1 MLSVKNATKFD
12 FKNIPL
18 MDCVEGNAKDTN
30 VTARVYV
37 KLLHEVRKKKLEGL
51 YEKIISPLA
60 IAFRDMEYEG
70 LLIDVDK
77 LDQLDVELIEK
88 IEVADR
94 ELREAAGLDEETN
107 LNSTTQLISVIYSF
121 AKSDDGEWLQS
132 EDVGLGLYPFEF
144 TKKGAPSTNEETL
157 SKVKNM
163 VEEEFISRGLKNGTP
178 K

>member
-37 KLLHEVRKKKLEGL
+37 KLLHEVREKKLEGL
-51 YEKIISPLA
+51 YEKLISPLA

-70 LLIDVDK
+70 LLIDEDK
-77 LDQLDVELIEK
+77 LDQLDLELKDK
-88 IEVADR
+88 IEIADR
-94 ELREAAGLDEETN
+94 DLRKAAGLDEDTN

-121 AKSDDGEWLQS
+121 AKSESGEWLQS
-132 EDVGLGLYPFEF
+132 EDIGLGLYPFEF

-163 VEEEFISRGLKNGTP
+163 VEEEFVSRRLMNVASK
-178 K
+178 

>member
-1 MLSVKNATKFD
+1 MLSVNNASKFD

-18 MDCVEGNAKDTN
+18 MACVEGNAKDTN

-37 KLLHEVRKKKLEGL
+37 KLLQEVREKKLEGL
-51 YEKIISPLA
+51 YEKLISPLA

-70 LLIDVDK
+70 LHIDEEK
-77 LDQLDVELIEK
+77 LNQLDLELQEK
-88 IEVADR
+88 ISIADKD
-94 ELREAAGLDEETN
+94 LRKAAGLEDDTN

-121 AKSDDGEWLQS
+121 AKSDEGEWLQS
-132 EDVGLGLYPFEF
+132 EDFGLGLYPFEF

-163 VEEEFISRGLKNGTP
+163 VEEEYISRGLMNG
-178 K
+178 

>member
-37 KLLHEVRKKKLEGL
+37 KLLHEVREKKLEGL
-51 YEKIISPLA
+51 YEKLISPLA
-60 IAFRDMEYEG
+60 IAFRDIEYEG
-70 LLIDVDK
+70 LLIDVEK
-77 LDQLDVELIEK
+77 LDQLDLELKDK
-88 IEVADR
+88 IKIADR
-94 ELREAAGLDEETN
+94 DLRN

-121 AKSDDGEWLQS
+121 AKSESGEWLQS
-132 EDVGLGLYPFEF
+132 EDIGLGLYPFEF

-163 VEEEFISRGLKNGTP
+163 VEEEFVSRRLMNVVSK
-178 K
+178 